1 MNPAVPAGDRPTAP
15 QGAPAG
21 RALRPGDGATPSFSA
36 LEKTSIGLQA
46 ADTIKA
52 LIVSGELKPG
62 DTLPP
67 ERELATMLGISRPS
81 LREAIRVLSALNV
94 VEPRHGGGTYV
105 TSLDPRQLAQ
115 PINFLLQVDRMAF
128 RHLLEVRQVLEVGA
142 ARLAAPRI
150 SDEELAALHELTE
163 QAGRVVGRP
172 AQFLRFDFDIHTAII
187 EATGNPI
194 YISLYQSIADLSLES
209 RKRTARSPATRRD
222 AHTGHL
228 AIVAA
233 LASHDGD
240 AAAAAM
246 HDHLDVIK
254 QALES
259 VTRASSR
266 KEAQRGLAA
275 PMAVRSRGG
284 TTPS

>member
-1 MNPAVPAGDRPTAP
+1 MTGAATADGAPSPPRSPRIPRARGNPA
-15 QGAPAG
+15 
-21 RALRPGDGATPSFSA
+21 PSFSA

-46 ADTIKA
+46 ADAIKA

-150 SDEELAALHELTE
+150 TADQLEALADLTE
-163 QAGRVVGRP
+163 QAERVMGRP
-172 AQFLRFDFDIHTAII
+172 AQFLQLDFDIHTAII

-194 YISLYQSIADLSLES
+194 YISLYQSITDLSIES
-209 RKRTARSPATRRD
+209 RKRTARDPAVRRH
-222 AHTGHL
+222 AHEGHL

-233 LASHDGD
+233 LRARDSE
-240 AAAAAM
+240 AAAQAM
-246 HDHLDVIK
+246 HGHLDVI
-254 QALES
+254 QRALDKS
-259 VTRASSR
+259 
-266 KEAQRGLAA
+266 EAGRGK
-275 PMAVRSRGG
+275 S
-284 TTPS
+284 

>member
-1 MNPAVPAGDRPTAP
+1 MTGSAQAGGTMPPAR
-15 QGAPAG
+15 AG
-21 RALRPGDGATPSFSA
+21 RTPRPRNGAMPSFSA

-46 ADTIKA
+46 ADAIKA
-52 LIVSGELKPG
+52 LIVSGELQPG

-67 ERELATMLGISRPS
+67 ERELAAMLGISRPS

-150 SDEELAALHELTE
+150 TEEQLDALAELTE
-163 QAGRVVGRP
+163 HAERVIGRP
-172 AQFLRFDFDIHTAII
+172 AQFLQLDFDIHTAII

-194 YISLYQSIADLSLES
+194 YISLYQSIADLSIES
-209 RKRTARSPATRRD
+209 RKRTARDPVTRQD
-222 AHTGHL
+222 AHDGHL

-233 LASHDGD
+233 LRDHDSE
-240 AAAAAM
+240 AAAGAM
-246 HDHLDVIK
+246 HDHLDVIER
-254 QALES
+254 ALDES
-259 VTRASSR
+259 
-266 KEAQRGLAA
+266 EPG
-275 PMAVRSRGG
+275 RSR
-284 TTPS
+284 S

>member
-1 MNPAVPAGDRPTAP
+1 MNPNPPASAS
-15 QGAPAG
+15 PATSRGVQPG
-21 RALRPGDGATPSFSA
+21 RIARRRDGVTPSFST
-36 LEKTSIGLQA
+36 LEKQSIGLQA

-67 ERELATMLGISRPS
+67 ERELAAMLGIS
-81 LREAIRVLSALNV
+81 
-94 VEPRHGGGTYV
+94 RHGGGTYV

-150 SDEELAALHELTE
+150 TDAQLTALRDLAE
-163 QAGRVVGRP
+163 QAGRVIGRP
-172 AQFLRFDFDIHTAII
+172 AQFLQFDFEIHTAII

-228 AIVAA
+228 TIIAA
-233 LASHDGD
+233 LSTRDAD

-246 HDHLDVIK
+246 HDHLDVI
-254 QALES
+254 QHALE
-259 VTRASSR
+259 RGEPER
-266 KEAQRGLAA
+266 NQR
-275 PMAVRSRGG
+275 
-284 TTPS
+284 

>member
-1 MNPAVPAGDRPTAP
+1 MNPTVPADDSSAAQQPGRPARAP
-15 QGAPAG
+15 RRHA
-21 RALRPGDGATPSFSA
+21 DVTPSFSA
-36 LEKTSIGLQA
+36 LEKTSVGLQA
-46 ADTIKA
+46 ADAIKA

-128 RHLLEVRQVLEVGA
+128 RYLLEVRQVLEVGA

-150 SDEELAALHELTE
+150 TDEQLAVLRELTE
-163 QAGRVVGRP
+163 QAEHVIGRP
-172 AQFLRFDFDIHTAII
+172 EQFLRFDFEIHTAII

-194 YISLYQSIADLSLES
+194 YISLYQSIADLSIES
-209 RKRTARSPATRRD
+209 RKRTARSPATRRN
-222 AHTGHL
+222 AHAGHL
-228 AIVAA
+228 AIVEA
-233 LASHDGD
+233 LTSRDSD

-246 HDHLDVIK
+246 HEHLNVIQ
-254 QALES
+254 QALEREES
-259 VTRASSR
+259 KGNRR
-266 KEAQRGLAA
+266 
-275 PMAVRSRGG
+275 
-284 TTPS
+284 

>member
-1 MNPAVPAGDRPTAP
+1 MKPAVPAGDSSPAQRTGTPGRAP
-15 QGAPAG
+15 QRRGG
-21 RALRPGDGATPSFSA
+21 VTPSFSA

-46 ADTIKA
+46 ADAIKA

-128 RHLLEVRQVLEVGA
+128 RYLLEVRQVLEVGA

-150 SDEELAALHELTE
+150 TDEQLAALRELAE
-163 QAGRVVGRP
+163 QAERVVRRP
-172 AQFLRFDFDIHTAII
+172 EQFLRFDFEIHTAII

-194 YISLYQSIADLSLES
+194 YISLYQSIADLSIES
-209 RKRTARSPATRRD
+209 RRRTARSLATRRD
-222 AHTGHL
+222 AHVGHL
-228 AIVAA
+228 AIIAA
-233 LASHDGD
+233 LASRDGD

-246 HDHLDVIK
+246 YDHLDVIQ
-254 QALES
+254 QALE
-259 VTRASSR
+259 REEPEENR
-266 KEAQRGLAA
+266 R
-275 PMAVRSRGG
+275 
-284 TTPS
+284 

>member
-1 MNPAVPAGDRPTAP
+1 MNPTVPASA
-15 QGAPAG
+15 GAPAQRAAQAA
-21 RALRPGDGATPSFSA
+21 RALRRRDAVTPSFSA

-46 ADTIKA
+46 ADAIKA

-67 ERELATMLGISRPS
+67 ERALAAMLGISRPT

-150 SDEELAALHELTE
+150 TDGQLAALRELAD

-172 AQFLRFDFDIHTAII
+172 AQFLRFDFEIHTAII

-222 AHTGHL
+222 AHSGHL
-228 AIVAA
+228 AIIAA
-233 LASHDGD
+233 LASRDAD

-246 HDHLDVIK
+246 HDHLDVI
-254 QALES
+254 QRALE
-259 VTRASSR
+259 RDEPER
-266 KEAQRGLAA
+266 NR
-275 PMAVRSRGG
+275 R
-284 TTPS
+284 

>member
-1 MNPAVPAGDRPTAP
+1 MNPIEPASDSS
-15 QGAPAG
+15 PAQQAG
-21 RALRPGDGATPSFSA
+21 PARTPRRRASVTPSFSA

-46 ADTIKA
+46 ADAVKA

-67 ERELATMLGISRPS
+67 ERELAAMLGISRPS

-150 SDEELAALHELTE
+150 TDDQLAALRRLTE
-163 QAGRVVGRP
+163 QAERVIGRP
-172 AQFLRFDFDIHTAII
+172 AQFLRLDFEIHTVII

-194 YISLYQSIADLSLES
+194 YISLYQSIADLSIES
-209 RKRTARSPATRRD
+209 RRRTAQSPDTRRD
-222 AHTGHL
+222 AHIGHL

-233 LASHDGD
+233 LTSRDAD

-246 HDHLDVIK
+246 HDHLDVIQ

-259 VTRASSR
+259 
-266 KEAQRGLAA
+266 EDRGETDDE
-275 PMAVRSRGG
+275 VR
-284 TTPS
+284 TV

>member
-1 MNPAVPAGDRPTAP
+1 MSPARVFPVL
-15 QGAPAG
+15 QK
-21 RALRPGDGATPSFSA
+21 SSV
-36 LEKTSIGLQA
+36 SLQA
-46 ADTIKA
+46 ADAIKS
-52 LIVSGELKPG
+52 LIVAGELGSG
-62 DTLPP
+62 DALPP
-67 ERELATMLGISRPS
+67 ERDLAVMLGISRPS
-81 LREAIRVLSALNV
+81 VREAIRVLTAMNV

-150 SDEELAALHELTE
+150 TDEQLTALRDLTE
-163 QAGRVVGRP
+163 QAERVIGRP
-172 AQFLRFDFDIHTAII
+172 AQFLQFDFEIHTAII

-222 AHTGHL
+222 AHAGHL
-228 AIVAA
+228 AIIAA
-233 LASHDGD
+233 LSGRDPD

-246 HDHLDVIK
+246 HGHLDVI
-254 QALES
+254 QRALERS
-259 VTRASSR
+259 ELERN
-266 KEAQRGLAA
+266 QR
-275 PMAVRSRGG
+275 
-284 TTPS
+284 

>member
-1 MNPAVPAGDRPTAP
+1 MNPTGPAGDSSPTRQVA
-15 QGAPAG
+15 QTGQAG
-21 RALRPGDGATPSFSA
+21 RALRRRDGVTPSFSA

-46 ADTIKA
+46 ADAIKA
-52 LIVSGELKPG
+52 LIVSGELRPG

-150 SDEELAALHELTE
+150 SDDQLAALRELTD
-163 QAGRVVGRP
+163 QAERVVGRP
-172 AQFLRFDFDIHTAII
+172 AQFLRFDFEIHTAII

-222 AHTGHL
+222 AHLGHL
-228 AIVAA
+228 AIIAA
-233 LASHDGD
+233 LTSRDGD

-246 HDHLDVIK
+246 HDHLDAI
-254 QALES
+254 QRALES
-259 VTRASSR
+259 DEPERNR
-266 KEAQRGLAA
+266 R
-275 PMAVRSRGG
+275 
-284 TTPS
+284 

>member
-1 MNPAVPAGDRPTAP
+1 MNPSPPASDS
-15 QGAPAG
+15 PATSRGVQPG
-21 RALRPGDGATPSFSA
+21 RIARRRDGVIPSFST
-36 LEKTSIGLQA
+36 LEKQSIGLQA
-46 ADTIKA
+46 ADAIKA

-67 ERELATMLGISRPS
+67 ERELAAMLGISRPT

-150 SDEELAALHELTE
+150 TDDQLTALRDLTE
-163 QAGRVVGRP
+163 QAGRVIGRP
-172 AQFLRFDFDIHTAII
+172 AQFLQFDFEIHTAII

-228 AIVAA
+228 AIIAA
-233 LASHDGD
+233 LSGRDAD

-246 HDHLDVIK
+246 HDHLDVI
-254 QALES
+254 QRALE
-259 VTRASSR
+259 RGEPER
-266 KEAQRGLAA
+266 NQR
-275 PMAVRSRGG
+275 
-284 TTPS
+284 

>member
-1 MNPAVPAGDRPTAP
+1 MTPNPPAGDAQARRPARRRA
-15 QGAPAG
+15 GAP
-21 RALRPGDGATPSFSA
+21 PSFST

-46 ADTIKA
+46 ADAIKA

-67 ERELATMLGISRPS
+67 ERELATMLGISRPT

-94 VEPRHGGGTYV
+94 VEPRHGGGTYI

-150 SDEELAALHELTE
+150 TDDELVALRELTE
-163 QAGRVVGRP
+163 QADRVVGRP
-172 AQFLRFDFDIHTAII
+172 AQFLQLDFEIHTAII

-209 RKRTARSPATRRD
+209 RKRTARSPETRRA
-222 AHTGHL
+222 AHAGHL

-233 LASHDGD
+233 LSTRDGN

-246 HDHLDVIK
+246 HDHLDVI
-254 QALES
+254 QDALE
-259 VTRASSR
+259 RG
-266 KEAQRGLAA
+266 EAERN
-275 PMAVRSRGG
+275 PR
-284 TTPS
+284 

>member
-1 MNPAVPAGDRPTAP
+1 MTGVTAP
-15 QGAPAG
+15 DGVPSP
-21 RALRPGDGATPSFSA
+21 RRPGRTARARGGAAPSFSV

-46 ADTIKA
+46 ADAIKA

-150 SDEELAALHELTE
+150 TAEQLDALADLTE
-163 QAGRVVGRP
+163 QAERVTGRP
-172 AQFLRFDFDIHTAII
+172 AQFLQLDFDIHTAII

-194 YISLYQSIADLSLES
+194 YISLYQSIAELSIES
-209 RKRTARSPATRRD
+209 RKRTARDPAVRQH
-222 AHTGHL
+222 AHQGHL

-233 LASHDGD
+233 LRAHDGE
-240 AAAAAM
+240 AAAQAM
-246 HDHLDVIK
+246 HGHLDVI
-254 QALES
+254 QRALDKSALDKPEP
-259 VTRASSR
+259 
-266 KEAQRGLAA
+266 G
-275 PMAVRSRGG
+275 RSR
-284 TTPS
+284 S

>member
-1 MNPAVPAGDRPTAP
+1 MKPAVPAGDSSPAQRARMPGRVP
-15 QGAPAG
+15 QRRGG
-21 RALRPGDGATPSFSA
+21 VTPSFSA
-36 LEKTSIGLQA
+36 LEKTSIGQQA
-46 ADTIKA
+46 ADAIKA

-128 RHLLEVRQVLEVGA
+128 RYLLEVRQVLEVGA

-150 SDEELAALHELTE
+150 TDEQLAALRELAE
-163 QAGRVVGRP
+163 QAERVVRRP
-172 AQFLRFDFDIHTAII
+172 EQFLRFDFEIHTAII

-194 YISLYQSIADLSLES
+194 YISLYQSIADLSIES
-209 RKRTARSPATRRD
+209 RRRTARSLATRRD
-222 AHTGHL
+222 AHVGHL
-228 AIVAA
+228 AIIAA
-233 LASHDGD
+233 LASRDGD

-246 HDHLDVIK
+246 YDHLDVIQ
-254 QALES
+254 QALE
-259 VTRASSR
+259 REEPEENR
-266 KEAQRGLAA
+266 R
-275 PMAVRSRGG
+275 
-284 TTPS
+284 

>member
-1 MNPAVPAGDRPTAP
+1 MSPSPPVSDSSTARRAVASGRP
-15 QGAPAG
+15 
-21 RALRPGDGATPSFSA
+21 LRRHDDGPPSFSA

-46 ADTIKA
+46 ADAIKA
-52 LIVSGELKPG
+52 LIVSGELGPG

-67 ERELATMLGISRPS
+67 ERELAAMLGISRPT

-150 SDEELAALHELTE
+150 TADQLAALRELTE

-172 AQFLRFDFDIHTAII
+172 AQFLRFDFEIHTAII
-187 EATGNPI
+187 EATANPI

-209 RKRTARSPATRRD
+209 RKRTARSPATRRA
-222 AHTGHL
+222 AHAGHL
-228 AIVAA
+228 TIIAA
-233 LASHDGD
+233 LTSRDAD

-246 HDHLDVIK
+246 HDHLDVI
-254 QALES
+254 QCALE
-259 VTRASSR
+259 RDEPER
-266 KEAQRGLAA
+266 NPR
-275 PMAVRSRGG
+275 
-284 TTPS
+284 

>member
-1 MNPAVPAGDRPTAP
+1 MTGAATAD
-15 QGAPAG
+15 GAPSPPRSPRIP
-21 RALRPGDGATPSFSA
+21 RARGKSAPSFSA

-46 ADTIKA
+46 ADAIKA

-67 ERELATMLGISRPS
+67 ERELAIMLGISRPS

-94 VEPRHGGGTYV
+94 VEPRHGGGTYI

-150 SDEELAALHELTE
+150 TAEQLEALADLTE
-163 QAGRVVGRP
+163 QAGRVTGRP
-172 AQFLRFDFDIHTAII
+172 AQFLQLDFDIHTAII

-194 YISLYQSIADLSLES
+194 YISLYQSIADLSIES
-209 RKRTARSPATRRD
+209 RKRTARDPAVRRH
-222 AHTGHL
+222 AHQGHL

-233 LASHDGD
+233 LRGHDSE
-240 AAAAAM
+240 AAAQAM
-246 HDHLDVIK
+246 HDHLDVI
-254 QALES
+254 QRALDKPEPG
-259 VTRASSR
+259 
-266 KEAQRGLAA
+266 KG
-275 PMAVRSRGG
+275 RS
-284 TTPS
+284 

>member
-1 MNPAVPAGDRPTAP
+1 MNPNPPASDRPAASR
-15 QGAPAG
+15 GARPG
-21 RALRPGDGATPSFSA
+21 RAARRRDGITPSFST

-46 ADTIKA
+46 ADAIKA

-67 ERELATMLGISRPS
+67 ERKLAGMLGISRPT

-150 SDEELAALHELTE
+150 TDD
-163 QAGRVVGRP
+163 QQRGC
-172 AQFLRFDFDIHTAII
+172 
-187 EATGNPI
+187 
-194 YISLYQSIADLSLES
+194 
-209 RKRTARSPATRRD
+209 
-222 AHTGHL
+222 
-228 AIVAA
+228 
-233 LASHDGD
+233 
-240 AAAAAM
+240 
-246 HDHLDVIK
+246 
-254 QALES
+254 
-259 VTRASSR
+259 ASSPTR
-266 KEAQRGLAA
+266 PTG
-275 PMAVRSRGG
+275 
-284 TTPS
+284 